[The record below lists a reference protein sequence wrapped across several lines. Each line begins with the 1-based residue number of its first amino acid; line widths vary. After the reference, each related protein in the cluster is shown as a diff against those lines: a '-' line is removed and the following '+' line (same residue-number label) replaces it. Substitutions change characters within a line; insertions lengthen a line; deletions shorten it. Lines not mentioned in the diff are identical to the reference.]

1 MDMGGGLSMLKK
13 KIPTLLLMALFVIFG
28 GFFASLSPDLG
39 GDELVP
45 AIKNK
50 EQGLDFSVE
59 PMSKK
64 YSTLSTKNFGWGFK
78 KEKGAPP
85 EIDAETVDLLEKT
98 NTYYIDKNGGKKLY
112 LTFDEGYENGYTAK
126 ILDVLKEKKVPAA
139 FFITGPYLSR
149 ETGLVDRMV
158 NEGHIVGNHT
168 VNHPNLAKSDLSTVK
183 SELMG
188 LDEAF
193 SEKYGKSM
201 VYMRPPEG
209 ECSVKMLSFVA
220 DMGYKTVLW
229 SFAYKD
235 WDINLQKGARY
246 AFEQVTPYLHDG
258 CIILL
263 HAVSSDNAEALGS
276 IIDYAREQ
284 GYEFKCLDELE

>member
-1 MDMGGGLSMLKK
+1 MLKN

-28 GFFASLSPDLG
+28 SFFASLSPDVQSDG
-39 GDELVP
+39 LVP
-45 AIKNK
+45 AVKNK
-50 EQGLDFSVE
+50 KNRLDFSVE
-59 PMSKK
+59 PGAEK
-64 YSTLSTKNFGWGFK
+64 YAALSTKSFGWGFK

-85 EIDAETVDLLEKT
+85 EIASETIDLLEKT
-98 NTYYIDKNGGKKLY
+98 NTYYIDKDGGKKLY

-126 ILDVLKEKKVPAA
+126 ILDVLKEKNVSAA

-149 ETGLVDRMV
+149 ETELVDRMV

-168 VNHPNLAKSDLSTVK
+168 VNHPNLAKSDLGTVK
-183 SELMG
+183 SELKM

-193 SEKYGKSM
+193 RERYGKSM
-201 VYMRPPEG
+201 IYMRPPEG

-235 WDINLQKGARY
+235 WDVKMQKGARY

-258 CIILL
+258 CIMLL
-263 HAVSSDNAEALGS
+263 HAVSSDNAEALGN
-276 IIDYAREQ
+276 IIDYAREM
-284 GYEFKCLDELE
+284 GYEFRSLDEIQ